1 MTTRLSD
8 ASAVDGP
15 GRFGSQL
22 HALFTAA
29 GSPTLAATIAGAA
42 RIAPGRG
49 EVSVQRLSDWRRGRH
64 LPARFE
70 TLEPVLAWLILQAQ
84 SRGAETPSLSDWRR
98 WWSAANGTRTREAG
112 SSKRRTAEPIPTLA
126 CPYPGLGVMTA
137 DDRDVFF
144 GRDRVLDELA
154 ALIGAA
160 DRDRELSPAMVLVTG
175 VSGAGK
181 SSLLRAGLAR
191 LAERPENRWEV
202 RARPAVALLDD
213 ADGDGAE
220 GAGGDEPAGQPD
232 AEQPDAEQPDADQ
245 HNAEQSS
252 TEQPST
258 EESGTDQPGAD
269 PDTGLDDHAAAP
281 TLTVQVVDQLEQVL
295 VGQSRRAPRV
305 QQLMEALGGLASE
318 PGTVVVVGARAD
330 MYEMAST
337 LEPVASAWQHRSI
350 VVPPMTDTELEE
362 VIAAPARVSGIRVD
376 KGLAP
381 TILSDLRGLTGRR
394 GPVEDRA
401 GQLPLV
407 AHVLSVMWATR
418 AGATLTVSGYHAAG
432 GVSSAIAES
441 AEAMWLALTPAHRV
455 TAQRLLLSLIHI
467 SDGVTA
473 RRPRRFADL
482 VALGDDRAGT
492 VAVIEALSES
502 RLVTVSDQQ
511 VQIIH
516 DVVLSAW
523 PRLSELIERT
533 RDSAPVLERVTSD
546 ATEWDRQGRDTSL
559 LYNPTRYAW
568 AAQVADDPVLG
579 SVARD
584 FLDAGRHH
592 IDTQRRRRRWAI
604 AAVSL
609 LAVISV
615 VAAGVAIFSN
625 VALARESDNARFSAL
640 LSSAGRLAQTD
651 PGLAAQLAVG
661 AWRIHPDNPL
671 ARMRV
676 LQTQQLPLP
685 ISARQGHQGSV
696 YDLGLT
702 SGGAGGT
709 GTGGRLLATASYD
722 RSVRLWRADNP
733 RDIVAAGP
741 ALRGYGSFVTSV
753 DFRPGSPT
761 LASADGEG
769 KIAVWDIADVTHP
782 VRTQTL
788 QSPYG
793 TGTSYIL
800 RYDRTGRV
808 LATTHDN
815 GVVTLWDTTAPGGYR
830 AVSAIRDHTGPVRTV
845 ALSPT
850 RPVLVAGSDDG
861 TISLSDIADP
871 AAPVHLSDL
880 RDGIDSG
887 WHSVAISPDGTLLA
901 AGRDD
906 GTVAVW
912 NIADPRSPIALGRV
926 RAHGAAIWSV
936 GFSADGRSLIS
947 AGLDGFARRWDVGTD
962 GTSASA
968 DLLTELGVPMRTSGG
983 AFFTAREIAPQVIL
997 TAGGA
1002 GTIQAWDIPASPQPA
1017 HSLPITQTSV
1027 SPDGTTLAT
1036 SAADQ
1041 TIALWNLPRGR
1052 APTELSRISAQPRPS
1067 GGYVTAFNRT
1077 GTILASAFT
1086 GGGEVDLYDISD
1098 RRAPRRLVTL
1108 PVQTRHTFP
1117 LAFDPTR
1124 DLLVTGSSDN
1134 SIQLWDV
1141 ADPHAPRMLGQPF
1154 ATADGFI
1161 EDVQF
1166 GPDGG
1171 DLVVADAAH
1180 RITRWDIDDPQ
1191 NPHLAQQMTSHTSA
1205 VNAAVFSPD
1214 GRFIYGGADDQTIS
1228 VTAVGSETTAR
1239 VRVPAGVRVTSLSV
1253 SADGTTLVVGADL
1266 SVQLWDISTPDAP
1279 KPIARDE
1286 SITAESAYVREPMIA
1301 PNDVIYAG
1309 GRSDLQW
1316 WTIDAGAVASR
1327 VCAADNHIDRGTWDE
1342 FAEGVGYPDI
1352 CPG

>member
-8 ASAVDGP
+8 ASVVDGP

-42 RIAPGRG
+42 RLAPGRG

-70 TLEPVLAWLILQAQ
+70 TLEPVLVWLILQAQ
-84 SRGAETPSLSDWRR
+84 SRGADTSSLRDWRR
-98 WWSAANGTRTREAG
+98 WWSAANGTRTRDPG
-112 SSKRRTAEPIPTLA
+112 PSKRRTAEPIPTLA

-137 DDRDVFF
+137 EDREVFF

-154 ALIGAA
+154 AVIGAA
-160 DRDRELSPAMVLVTG
+160 DRDRELSPAVVLVTG

-191 LAERPENRWEV
+191 LAERPENRWKV
-202 RARPAVALLDD
+202 HARPAVALLDN
-213 ADGDGAE
+213 ADGQGAE
-220 GAGGDEPAGQPD
+220 GTGGDEYPDQPD
-232 AEQPDAEQPDADQ
+232 PDQPDPDQ
-245 HNAEQSS
+245 HRVEQSS
-252 TEQPST
+252 V
-258 EESGTDQPGAD
+258 EESDQRG
-269 PDTGLDDHAAAP
+269 TGLDDHAAAP

-305 QQLMEALGGLASE
+305 QQLMESLGGLASR

-394 GPVEDRA
+394 GPIEDRA

-418 AGATLTVSGYHAAG
+418 AGATLTVSGYHEAG

-441 AEAMWLALTPAHRV
+441 AEAMWQALTPVHRV

-533 RDSAPVLERVTSD
+533 RDSAPVLERVTTD
-546 ATEWDRQGRDTSL
+546 AAEWDRQGRDTSL
-559 LYNPTRYAW
+559 LYNPTRYEW
-568 AAQVADDPVLG
+568 AAQVAENPVLG

-584 FLDAGRHH
+584 FLATGRHH
-592 IDTQRRRRRWAI
+592 IDIQRRRRRWAI

-625 VALARESDNARFSAL
+625 VALARESNNARFSAL

-685 ISARQGHQGSV
+685 ISARAGHQGAV

-702 SGGAGGT
+702 SGGADGT
-709 GTGGRLLATASYD
+709 GSGGRLLATASYD

-769 KIAVWDIADVTHP
+769 KIAVWDIADLAHP

-830 AVSAIRDHTGPVRTV
+830 AVSEIGEHTGPVRTV

-871 AAPVHLSDL
+871 AAPVHLSEL

-947 AGLDGFARRWDVGTD
+947 AGLDGFARRWDVGSD

-983 AFFTAREIAPQVIL
+983 AFFTAREIAPQVVL

-1002 GTIQAWDIPASPQPA
+1002 GTIQAWDIPAAPQPA

-1052 APTELSRISAQPRPS
+1052 APTELSRISEQPRPS

-1086 GGGEVDLYDISD
+1086 GGGEVDLYDIAD

-1134 SIQLWDV
+1134 SIQLWDI

-1154 ATADGFI
+1154 ATTDGFI

-1180 RITRWDIDDPQ
+1180 RITRWDIDDPR

-1205 VNAAVFSPD
+1205 VNAAVFSHD

-1228 VTAVGSETTAR
+1228 VTAVGSESSAR
-1239 VRVPAGVRVTSLSV
+1239 VRVPTGVRVTSLSV
-1253 SADGTTLVVGADL
+1253 SADGATLVVGADL

-1342 FAEGVGYPDI
+1342 FAEGVQYPDI